1 MQTST
6 STIILLAD
14 ESTFRATLRQVVHL
28 ALPGARMIDVTDDAS
43 LRAEAQAHPE
53 ADLVLLDPL
62 IPGCRGFATLAW
74 LRNRFADMAVLIVTA
89 NEHPEVMRR
98 AMAFGAAGYVPK
110 SAPLERL
117 VEAIRIAVD
126 PRESIAPALSP
137 PGHAE
142 IQGALVPGERPA
154 PALVP
159 RGGRSHGQPD

>member
-1 MQTST
+1 M
-6 STIILLAD
+6 LAD

-28 ALPGARMIDVTDDAS
+28 ALPGARMIEVADDAS

-74 LRNRFADMAVLIVTA
+74 LRHRFADMAVLIVTA
-89 NEHPEVMRR
+89 SEHPEVIRR

-117 VEAIRIAVD
+117 VEAIRVAVG
-126 PRESIAPALSP
+126 PGGSIAPALSP

-142 IQGALVPGERPA
+142 NQGARVPGVKPA
-154 PALVP
+154 PALAP
-159 RGGRSHGQPD
+159 RGGRGHGQSE